1 MDEQTFNIVLA
12 VLGTIVTLLIGLFG
26 WRITRYLPLLIIL
39 VDIAEQLAA
48 QTETLEDDKIIADIR
63 ETLES
68 FTPENSETLTA
79 EILLAPDDE

>member
-68 FTPENSETLTA
+68 LTPKDNEILTA

>member
-26 WRITRYLPLLIIL
+26 WRITRCLPLLIIL

-68 FTPENSETLTA
+68 LTPKDNEILTA